1 MKCERCDGTGSIV
14 THHKA
19 THFSPP
25 EDFTEDCPAGCVEC
39 GKCGNFTT
47 RPRDLGHGTVW
58 CFDCLDNYD
67 GPGDDYY
74 SDFYGGGQA
83 TQEQRYREAAE
94 DKRKLG

>member
-1 MKCERCDGTGSIV
+1 MSCKRCDGTGSIV

-19 THFSPP
+19 THLDPP
-25 EDFTEDCPAGCVEC
+25 EDFREDCPAGCREC
-39 GKCGNFTT
+39 GKCGTFDT
-47 RPRDLGHGTVW
+47 DLDCGW
-58 CFDCLDNYD
+58 CFTCRDNYD

-94 DKRKLG
+94 EKGKLG